1 MVLNSYL
8 TTEEAAEVL
17 GYTRQHI
24 RVLIYE
30 GRLRGERF
38 GKSWLV
44 SRSSV
49 EDYSMRRQNLSLFG
63 NSKRGRPSRG
73 SNSKSSG

>member
-8 TTEEAAEVL
+8 STEEAAKTL

-30 GRLRGERF
+30 GRLKGERI

-49 EDYSMRRQNLSLFG
+49 EDYIMKKRNLSLFG

-73 SNSKSSG
+73 SNSKF